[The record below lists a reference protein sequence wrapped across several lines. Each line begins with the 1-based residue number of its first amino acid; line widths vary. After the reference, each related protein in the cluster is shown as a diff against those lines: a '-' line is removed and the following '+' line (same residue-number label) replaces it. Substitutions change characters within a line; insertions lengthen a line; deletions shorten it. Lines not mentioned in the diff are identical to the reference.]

1 LDPATRSL
9 ATVTSFDFTHGA
21 NSYAGLIA
29 DAQGN
34 FYGTTRTGGPDS
46 VGTVFE
52 LPAGA
57 GAVTTLATFAG
68 PNGGNPQSPLVADA
82 GGNLYGTASFGGLGN
97 HGTVF
102 EVSAGTHEL
111 STLVAFNGTNGD
123 YPLSGVIAD
132 SKGNL
137 YGSTRNGGAGA
148 AGVIYKVD
156 AGTHAFSVVATFNGA
171 NGSVPEQRLLAD
183 ADGNLYG
190 TTFSGGT
197 KNLGT
202 VYEVPAGTNTIVTL
216 ATFDGANGA
225 SPEGSGGL
233 IADAAGNLYGTTY
246 AGGANNLGTV
256 FKLTAGTRQLVT
268 LATFD
273 GTNGYGP
280 LGGLAADGNGN
291 LYGTTYYD
299 MPNDRG
305 TVFELSGTGFVVPE
319 PASLSLVALAAFVIV
334 SGRRRTRSG
343 TYIRREAC
351 AR

>member
-1 LDPATRSL
+1 M
-9 ATVTSFDFTHGA
+9 
-21 NSYAGLIA
+21 
-29 DAQGN
+29 
-34 FYGTTRTGGPDS
+34 
-46 VGTVFE
+46 
-52 LPAGA
+52 
-57 GAVTTLATFAG
+57 
-68 PNGGNPQSPLVADA
+68 
-82 GGNLYGTASFGGLGN
+82 
-97 HGTVF
+97 
-102 EVSAGTHEL
+102 
-111 STLVAFNGTNGD
+111 
-123 YPLSGVIAD
+123 
-132 SKGNL
+132 
-137 YGSTRNGGAGA
+137 
-148 AGVIYKVD
+148 
-156 AGTHAFSVVATFNGA
+156 
-171 NGSVPEQRLLAD
+171 
-183 ADGNLYG
+183 
-190 TTFSGGT
+190 
-197 KNLGT
+197 NLGT

-216 ATFDGANGA
+216 ATFNGANGA

-273 GTNGYGP
+273 GTPGYGP
-280 LGGLAADGNGN
+280 LGSLAADGNGN

-319 PASLSLVALAAFVIV
+319 PASLSLVALSAFVFV

>member
-1 LDPATRSL
+1 MDPATRSL

-102 EVSAGTHEL
+102 EVSAGTHQL

-137 YGSTRNGGAGA
+137 YGSTRGGAPAAPASSTRSRRAPMRSPSSRPSMAPTDPFRSNGCLPTPTATFTGPRSA
-148 AGVIYKVD
+148 AG
-156 AGTHAFSVVATFNGA
+156 
-171 NGSVPEQRLLAD
+171 R
-183 ADGNLYG
+183 
-190 TTFSGGT
+190 
-197 KNLGT
+197 
-202 VYEVPAGTNTIVTL
+202 
-216 ATFDGANGA
+216 
-225 SPEGSGGL
+225 
-233 IADAAGNLYGTTY
+233 
-246 AGGANNLGTV
+246 
-256 FKLTAGTRQLVT
+256 
-268 LATFD
+268 
-273 GTNGYGP
+273 
-280 LGGLAADGNGN
+280 
-291 LYGTTYYD
+291 
-299 MPNDRG
+299 
-305 TVFELSGTGFVVPE
+305 
-319 PASLSLVALAAFVIV
+319 
-334 SGRRRTRSG
+334 
-343 TYIRREAC
+343 
-351 AR
+351 